1 MHAVFFATTAASA
14 SCFTAELD
22 FVLLAVGSLEGQ
34 LGGTLLLDEE
44 VSRTES
50 NIVKDHEFFRRFG
63 TVGFCS

>member
-14 SCFTAELD
+14 SSFAAELD
-22 FVLLAVGSLEGQ
+22 FVLFAVGSLEGQ

-44 VSRTES
+44 IPRTES
-50 NIVKDHEFFRRFG
+50 NIVKDHKFFRWFG